1 MEIYNF
7 TPLSALAGGILIGLS
22 AVLLLTVNGR
32 IAGISGFLY
41 GLVAPKK
48 PDDLDWRILFLAG
61 LIAAGFLYRL
71 LNGMDTSITLE
82 ASIPI
87 VGVGG
92 ILTGIGTAVG
102 SGCTSGHGICGL
114 AQRSSRSLAATISFM
129 LVGGITVFIL
139 RHVIGG

>member
-32 IAGISGFLY
+32 IAGISGIVH
-41 GLVAPKK
+41 GIVAPEK
-48 PDDLDWRILFLAG
+48 PNDLDWRLLFLVG
-61 LIAAGFLYRL
+61 LIAGAFLYRL
-71 LNGMDTSITLE
+71 LNGMDTSIALE
-82 ASIPI
+82 ASMLI
-87 VGVGG
+87 VGGGG

-114 AQRSSRSLAATISFM
+114 ARRSSRSLAATISFM

>member
-32 IAGISGFLY
+32 IAGISGILY

-61 LIAAGFLYRL
+61 LIAAGFLYQL
-71 LNGMDTSITLE
+71 LNGMNASITLE

-114 AQRSSRSLAATISFM
+114 ARGSSRSLAATISFM

>member
-1 MEIYNF
+1 MYNF

-32 IAGISGFLY
+32 IAGISGIVH
-41 GLVAPKK
+41 GIVAPEK
-48 PDDLDWRILFLAG
+48 PNDLDWRLLFLVG
-61 LIAAGFLYRL
+61 LIAGAFLYRL
-71 LNGMDTSITLE
+71 LNGMDTSIALE
-82 ASIPI
+82 ASILI
-87 VGVGG
+87 VGGGG

-114 AQRSSRSLAATISFM
+114 ARRSSRSLAATISFM

>member
-32 IAGISGFLY
+32 IAGISGIVH
-41 GLVAPKK
+41 GIVAPEK
-48 PDDLDWRILFLAG
+48 PNDLDWRLLFLVG
-61 LIAAGFLYRL
+61 LIAGAFLYRL
-71 LNGMDTSITLE
+71 LNGMDTSIALE
-82 ASIPI
+82 ASMLI
-87 VGVGG
+87 VGGGG

-114 AQRSSRSLAATISFM
+114 ARKSSRSLAATISFM

>member
-32 IAGISGFLY
+32 IAGISGIVH
-41 GLVAPKK
+41 GIVAPEK
-48 PDDLDWRILFLAG
+48 PNDLDWRLLFLVG
-61 LIAAGFLYRL
+61 LIAGAFVYRL
-71 LNGMDTSITLE
+71 LNGMDTSIALE
-82 ASIPI
+82 ASILI
-87 VGVGG
+87 VGGGG

-114 AQRSSRSLAATISFM
+114 ARRSSRSLAATISFM

>member
-32 IAGISGFLY
+32 IAGISGIVH
-41 GLVAPKK
+41 GIVAPEK
-48 PDDLDWRILFLAG
+48 PNDLDWRLLFLVG
-61 LIAAGFLYRL
+61 LIAGAFLYRL
-71 LNGMDTSITLE
+71 LNGMDTSIALE
-82 ASIPI
+82 ASILI
-87 VGVGG
+87 VGGGG

-114 AQRSSRSLAATISFM
+114 ARRSSRSLVATISFM

>member
-32 IAGISGFLY
+32 IAGISGILY

-71 LNGMDTSITLE
+71 LTGMDTSITLE

>member
-32 IAGISGFLY
+32 IAGISGILY

-114 AQRSSRSLAATISFM
+114 ARGS
-129 LVGGITVFIL
+129 
-139 RHVIGG
+139 

>member
-32 IAGISGFLY
+32 IAGISGILY

-61 LIAAGFLYRL
+61 LIAAGFLYRV

-114 AQRSSRSLAATISFM
+114 ARRSSRSLAATISFM
-129 LVGGITVFIL
+129 LVGGIPVFIL

>member
-1 MEIYNF
+1 M
-7 TPLSALAGGILIGLS
+7 IGLS

-32 IAGISGFLY
+32 IAGISGILY

-61 LIAAGFLYRL
+61 LIAAGFLYQL
-71 LNGMDTSITLE
+71 LNGMNTSITLE

-114 AQRSSRSLAATISFM
+114 ARGSSRSLAATISFM

>member
-32 IAGISGFLY
+32 IAGISGIVH
-41 GLVAPKK
+41 GIVAPEK
-48 PDDLDWRILFLAG
+48 PNDLDWRLLFLVG
-61 LIAAGFLYRL
+61 LIAGAFL
-71 LNGMDTSITLE
+71 SIL
-82 ASIPI
+82 I
-87 VGVGG
+87 VGGGG

-114 AQRSSRSLAATISFM
+114 ARRSSRSLAATISFM

>member
-32 IAGISGFLY
+32 IAGISGILH
-41 GLVAPKK
+41 GLVAPEK

-61 LIAAGFLYRL
+61 LIAAAFLYRL
-71 LNGMDTSITLE
+71 LNGMDNSIALE

-114 AQRSSRSLAATISFM
+114 ARGSSRSLAATISFM

>member
-32 IAGISGFLY
+32 IAGISGILH
-41 GLVAPKK
+41 GLVAPEK

-61 LIAAGFLYRL
+61 LIAAAFLYRL
-71 LNGMDTSITLE
+71 LNGMDNSIVLE

-102 SGCTSGHGICGL
+102 SGCTSGHGICGI
-114 AQRSSRSLAATISFM
+114 ARGSSRSLAATISFM
-129 LVGGITVFIL
+129 LVGVITVFIL

>member
-1 MEIYNF
+1 MEVYNF

-32 IAGISGFLY
+32 IAGISGIVH
-41 GLVAPKK
+41 GIVAPEK
-48 PDDLDWRILFLAG
+48 PNDLDWRLLFLAG
-61 LIAAGFLYRL
+61 LIAGAFIYQL
-71 LNGMDTSITLE
+71 LNGMDTSIAIE
-82 ASIPI
+82 APILI

-139 RHVIGG
+139 RHVIGD

>member
-32 IAGISGFLY
+32 IAGISGIVH
-41 GLVAPKK
+41 GIVAPEK
-48 PDDLDWRILFLAG
+48 PNDLDWRLLFLVG
-61 LIAAGFLYRL
+61 LIAGAFLYRL
-71 LNGMDTSITLE
+71 LNGMDTSIALE
-82 ASIPI
+82 ASILI
-87 VGVGG
+87 VGGGG

-114 AQRSSRSLAATISFM
+114 ARRSSRSLAATITFM

>member
-1 MEIYNF
+1 M
-7 TPLSALAGGILIGLS
+7 IGLS

-32 IAGISGFLY
+32 IAGISGILH
-41 GLVAPKK
+41 GLVAPEK

-114 AQRSSRSLAATISFM
+114 ARGSSRSLAATISFM

>member
-32 IAGISGFLY
+32 IAGISGILY

-61 LIAAGFLYRL
+61 LIAAAFLYRL
-71 LNGMDTSITLE
+71 LNGMDNSIVLE

-114 AQRSSRSLAATISFM
+114 ARGSSRSLAATISFM

>member
-32 IAGISGFLY
+32 IAGISGILY

-61 LIAAGFLYRL
+61 LIAAGFLYQL
-71 LNGMDTSITLE
+71 LNGMNTSITLE

-102 SGCTSGHGICGL
+102 SGCTSGHGICGI
-114 AQRSSRSLAATISFM
+114 ARGSSRSLAATISFM
-129 LVGGITVFIL
+129 LVGVITVFIL

>member
-32 IAGISGFLY
+32 IAGISGILH
-41 GLVAPKK
+41 GLVAPEK

-61 LIAAGFLYRL
+61 LIAAAFLYRL
-71 LNGMDTSITLE
+71 LNGMDNSIVLE

-114 AQRSSRSLAATISFM
+114 ARGSSRSLAATISFM

>member
-32 IAGISGFLY
+32 IAGISGIVH
-41 GLVAPKK
+41 GIVAPEK
-48 PDDLDWRILFLAG
+48 PNDLDWRLLFLVG
-61 LIAAGFLYRL
+61 LIAGAFLYRL
-71 LNGMDTSITLE
+71 LNGMDTSIALE
-82 ASIPI
+82 ASILI
-87 VGVGG
+87 VGGGG

-114 AQRSSRSLAATISFM
+114 ARRSSRSLAATISFM
-129 LVGGITVFIL
+129 LVGGITVFIT

>member
-1 MEIYNF
+1 MYNF

-32 IAGISGFLY
+32 IAGISGIVH
-41 GLVAPKK
+41 GIVAPEK
-48 PDDLDWRILFLAG
+48 PNDLDWRLLFLVG
-61 LIAAGFLYRL
+61 LIAGAFLYRL
-71 LNGMDTSITLE
+71 LNGMDTSIALE
-82 ASIPI
+82 ASILI
-87 VGVGG
+87 VGGGG

-114 AQRSSRSLAATISFM
+114 ARRSSRSLAATITFM

>member
-32 IAGISGFLY
+32 IAGISGIVH
-41 GLVAPKK
+41 GIVAPEK
-48 PDDLDWRILFLAG
+48 PNDLDWRLLFLVG
-61 LIAAGFLYRL
+61 LIAGAFVYRL
-71 LNGMDTSITLE
+71 LNGMDTSIALE
-82 ASIPI
+82 ASILI
-87 VGVGG
+87 VGGG
-92 ILTGIGTAVG
+92 GMLTGIGTAVG

-114 AQRSSRSLAATISFM
+114 ARRSSRSLAATISFM

>member
-7 TPLSALAGGILIGLS
+7 TPLSALSGGILIGLS

-32 IAGISGFLY
+32 IAGISGIVH
-41 GLVAPKK
+41 GIVAPEK
-48 PDDLDWRILFLAG
+48 PNDLDWRLLFLVG
-61 LIAAGFLYRL
+61 LIAGAFLYRL
-71 LNGMDTSITLE
+71 LNGMDTSIALE
-82 ASIPI
+82 ASMLI
-87 VGVGG
+87 VGGGG

-114 AQRSSRSLAATISFM
+114 ARRSSRSLAATISFM

>member
-32 IAGISGFLY
+32 IAGISGILH
-41 GLVAPKK
+41 GLVAPEK

-61 LIAAGFLYRL
+61 LIAAAFLYRL
-71 LNGMDTSITLE
+71 LNGMDTSIALE
-82 ASIPI
+82 ASILI
-87 VGVGG
+87 VGGGG

-102 SGCTSGHGICGL
+102 SGCTSGHGICGI
-114 AQRSSRSLAATISFM
+114 ARGSSRSLAATISFM

>member
-32 IAGISGFLY
+32 IAGISGILY

-102 SGCTSGHGICGL
+102 SGCTSGHGICGI
-114 AQRSSRSLAATISFM
+114 ARGSSRSLAATISFM
-129 LVGGITVFIL
+129 LVGVITVFIL

>member
-32 IAGISGFLY
+32 IAGISGIVH
-41 GLVAPKK
+41 GIVAPEK
-48 PDDLDWRILFLAG
+48 PNDLDWRLLFLVG
-61 LIAAGFLYRL
+61 LIAGAFLYRL
-71 LNGMDTSITLE
+71 LNGMDTSIALE
-82 ASIPI
+82 ASMLI
-87 VGVGG
+87 VGGGG

-114 AQRSSRSLAATISFM
+114 ARRSSRSLVATISFM

>member
-32 IAGISGFLY
+32 IAGISGILY

-61 LIAAGFLYRL
+61 LIAAGFLYQL
-71 LNGMDTSITLE
+71 LNGMNTSITLE

-114 AQRSSRSLAATISFM
+114 ARGSSRSLAATISFM

>member
-32 IAGISGFLY
+32 IAGISGILY

-61 LIAAGFLYRL
+61 LIAAGFLYQL
-71 LNGMDTSITLE
+71 LNGMNTSITLE